1 LEGIVILLGAHN
13 SAHFARNTWLSAVSQ
28 LVAGRWLIG
37 ELLFALAA
45 LEQAHKWQRNSGDDS
60 YD

>member
-1 LEGIVILLGAHN
+1 LGAHN